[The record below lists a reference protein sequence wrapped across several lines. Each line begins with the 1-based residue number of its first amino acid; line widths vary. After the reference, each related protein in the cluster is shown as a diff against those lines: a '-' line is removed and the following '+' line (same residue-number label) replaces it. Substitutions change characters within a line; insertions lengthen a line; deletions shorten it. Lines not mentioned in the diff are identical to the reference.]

1 MTCTLN
7 KSHAANELVES
18 VRARDTKRVDAA
30 LHQFEC
36 EQDPGPLKNAI
47 KAAMALRGPKEER
60 VEAILKKLAREAGEW
75 QDRMNDCCIFE
86 DVYEEAAL
94 SGTPPDRLIVFMSDA
109 GYAADAGYYVNLLC
123 LKNFGHVYAI
133 ELFSFLAQRSGCL
146 KLANMS
152 PDPNYPCYDDAV
164 DHVHSIKDRSP
175 GLSLYTC
182 ASEFLAEFQR
192 AEIESLAA
200 LNYIDTDTMT
210 YELTLRSL
218 IAQTGIKPRNWDDAE
233 SFATRARLLIFK
245 FVVKVAILLK
255 RARERC
261 YAPGGVGFANAMED
275 FYAVAMLQ

>member
-1 MTCTLN
+1 MPKMTCTLN

-152 PDPNYPCYDDAV
+152 PDPNDPCYDDVTMMQSTMSTPSKTAAQGSV
-164 DHVHSIKDRSP
+164 CTRVQANFWPNSNVRR
-175 GLSLYTC
+175 LSL
-182 ASEFLAEFQR
+182 S
-192 AEIESLAA
+192 
-200 LNYIDTDTMT
+200 
-210 YELTLRSL
+210 
-218 IAQTGIKPRNWDDAE
+218 PR
-233 SFATRARLLIFK
+233 
-245 FVVKVAILLK
+245 
-255 RARERC
+255 
-261 YAPGGVGFANAMED
+261 
-275 FYAVAMLQ
+275 